1 MTNTLDVNKIYR
13 LSLLSDLAY
22 GLLRITTDYGDS
34 AFYQKGQSKLIWA
47 LFEGRLSPR
56 LEIE

>member
-1 MTNTLDVNKIYR
+1 VD
-13 LSLLSDLAY
+13 Y
-22 GLLRITTDYGDS
+22 GEITVTVHFITDYVDS

-56 LEIE
+56 LEIEYL